1 LSFWDANQSL
11 IVINF
16 AGMKDWWR
24 TSTMKRD
31 GMHLNNTRAWESP
44 LLDLYLEIDREVR
57 K

>member
-1 LSFWDANQSL
+1 
-11 IVINF
+11 
-16 AGMKDWWR
+16 
-24 TSTMKRD
+24 MKRD